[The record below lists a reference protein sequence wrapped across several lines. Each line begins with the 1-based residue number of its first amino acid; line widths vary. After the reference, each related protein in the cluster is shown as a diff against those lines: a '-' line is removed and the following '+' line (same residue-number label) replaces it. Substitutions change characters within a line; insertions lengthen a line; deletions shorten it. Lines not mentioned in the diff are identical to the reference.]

1 MNNNIDSYS
10 DWLEFV
16 EYLKK
21 APRSEANILKL
32 QNSNIAVNND
42 LIIHLLEAILDL
54 IKTRIDKVLDKYDNY
69 MMDGLNEDMF
79 TMFILDVKKEYQ
91 YLSKICSI
99 SYIPKEITSKL
110 YEELKKS
117 ADLVQN
123 NLKNQTID
131 IDDDGI
137 YQSIIIN
144 NPINGFYKERK

>member
-42 LIIHLLEAILDL
+42 LINHLLDAILDL

-79 TMFILDVKKEYQ
+79 TMFILDVKKEFQ
-91 YLSKICSI
+91 YLGKICSI
-99 SYIPKEITSKL
+99 SYIPNEIMTKL

-123 NLKNQTID
+123 NLTNLSMD
-131 IDDDGI
+131 LDDDGI